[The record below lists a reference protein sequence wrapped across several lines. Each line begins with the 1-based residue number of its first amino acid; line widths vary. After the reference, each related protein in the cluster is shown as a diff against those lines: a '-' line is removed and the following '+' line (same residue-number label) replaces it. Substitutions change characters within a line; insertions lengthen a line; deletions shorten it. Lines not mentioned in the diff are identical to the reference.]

1 MYQMIAEQSSE
12 KSLYNKAL
20 SHYKVAYYGA
30 RRHNDW
36 AVMLDAFGNIVMVS
50 AELHKLYSMQN
61 EMALLKQIP
70 KNFNIAEYNYN
81 TLLYS
86 GMVALDKKRCTNSH
100 KMF

>member
-1 MYQMIAEQSSE
+1 
-12 KSLYNKAL
+12 
-20 SHYKVAYYGA
+20 
-30 RRHNDW
+30 
-36 AVMLDAFGNIVMVS
+36 MLDAFGNIVMVS
-50 AELHKLYSMQN
+50 AELHKLYAMQN

-86 GMVALDKKRCTNSH
+86 GMVALDKKDAPTAI